1 MSVLITSLLICGLGL
16 AVLGFMLARLE
27 RNRVLVR
34 LSEIR
39 ERPPSLEE
47 LELNQ
52 PFGERVWRPL
62 IGRFARLGER
72 LMGRKQANDGE
83 SGLEKTRR
91 RLDLAGNPHR
101 LTPADWLGVKL
112 FCALAGAG
120 ITIAL
125 FWNAPLPLRIL
136 MAGGGVGAGFF
147 LPEFWL
153 KRQISRR
160 QKAIRRALADVLD
173 LLVVSVQAGLGFD
186 AAIAHVAG
194 QMDNVLTEELS
205 RMLDEMRVG
214 RARRDA
220 LRALIDRTEVPELT
234 QFVWALIQAEQ
245 LGVSVV
251 QVLTAQARDMR
262 VRRRQRIQ
270 EEAQKAPLK
279 IIFPLGIFIFPALC
293 VVILGPIWP
302 TLVTA
307 FRR

>member
-16 AVLGFMLARLE
+16 AVLGFLLARLE
-27 RNRVLVR
+27 RNRALVR
-34 LSEIR
+34 LSDIM

-72 LMGRKQANDGE
+72 LMGRKQAGDE

-91 RLDLAGNPHR
+91 RLELAGSPHR
-101 LTPADWLGVKL
+101 WTPADWLGVKL
-112 FCALAGAG
+112 FCALGSLVIAV
-120 ITIAL
+120 AL
-125 FWNAPLPLRIL
+125 FWNAPLPLRIVL
-136 MAGGGVGAGFF
+136 AVGGAGAGFF

-153 KRQISRR
+153 KRNISQR
-160 QKAIRRALADVLD
+160 QKAIRRALPDVLD

-194 QMDNVLTEELS
+194 QMDNVLTQELS
-205 RMLDEMRVG
+205 RMLAEMRLG

-270 EEAQKAPLK
+270 EESMKAPLK
-279 IIFPLGIFIFPALC
+279 MIIPLGIFIFPALC

-302 TLVTA
+302 TVVTT